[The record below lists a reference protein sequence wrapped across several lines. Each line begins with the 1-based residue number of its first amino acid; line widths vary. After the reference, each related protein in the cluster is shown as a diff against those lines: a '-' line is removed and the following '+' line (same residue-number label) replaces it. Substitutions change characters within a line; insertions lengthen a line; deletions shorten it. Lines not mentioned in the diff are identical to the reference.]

1 MGVVLLALL
10 PVRLPPLLGLLPLVE
25 VVIISDHRSW
35 KVDLQVGWF
44 CWVFP
49 SLSRDPP
56 GRNSQIVRLRGAR
69 TPYR

>member
-35 KVDLQVGWF
+35 KVDLQVGWLLGI
-44 CWVFP
+44 
-49 SLSRDPP
+49 SITIS
-56 GRNSQIVRLRGAR
+56 
-69 TPYR
+69 